1 MTRKLTE
8 QTERARATH
17 GAAMRIIADLH
28 AAYGNGVEL
37 TIDASTAKATWLF
50 LSSPRG
56 AFAASFYDDGT
67 VFDSTDTS
75 SEEVTEE
82 MAMRGPRGHL
92 DVLED
97 VRTFLHE
104 FGHGRR

>member
-1 MTRKLTE
+1 MLSSMTRKLTE
-8 QTERARATH
+8 QVENARATH
-17 GAAMRIIADLH
+17 AAAMRIIADLH
-28 AAYGNGVEL
+28 AAYGSGVEL
-37 TIDASTAKATWLF
+37 TIDATTGKATWLY

-67 VFDSTDTS
+67 VFDSTDVRS
-75 SEEVTEE
+75 

-97 VRTFLHE
+97 VRTFLHQ
-104 FGHGRR
+104 FGQGRR